1 MDDELAGVPSF
12 STGATFFDANA
23 QAHHVPLSAFGDLTD
38 NASEA
43 GASRL
48 LIAIEDSSSSSSNLA
63 ISMTDDGCG
72 MSEHKLRTGI
82 GGIGHSDKGGRSE
95 DHCALVESRTLHTS
109 TRGETAQP
117 GPYGPLPCH
126 SRARAPST
134 DGMGAKTA
142 MARLSANTLVFS
154 KVACIAGPNLT
165 LTEADPRHDP
175 DPKPDLTPDT
185 SHFPLPGLG

>member
-1 MDDELAGVPSF
+1 MVDAAHTSYIVVSVNCQLSALTSPHLCQERALRVPSAGGGGSRPALTMDDELAGVPSF

-95 DHCALVESRTLHTS
+95 DHCAL
-109 TRGETAQP
+109 A
-117 GPYGPLPCH
+117 
-126 SRARAPST
+126 
-134 DGMGAKTA
+134 
-142 MARLSANTLVFS
+142 
-154 KVACIAGPNLT
+154 
-165 LTEADPRHDP
+165 
-175 DPKPDLTPDT
+175 
-185 SHFPLPGLG
+185 

>member
-1 MDDELAGVPSF
+1 MDDKLAGVPSF

-43 GASRL
+43 GASQL
-48 LIAIEDSSSSSSNLA
+48 LIAIEDSFSSSSNLA

-95 DHCALVESRTLHTS
+95 DHCALE
-109 TRGETAQP
+109 
-117 GPYGPLPCH
+117 Y
-126 SRARAPST
+126 
-134 DGMGAKTA
+134 K
-142 MARLSANTLVFS
+142 
-154 KVACIAGPNLT
+154 
-165 LTEADPRHDP
+165 
-175 DPKPDLTPDT
+175 
-185 SHFPLPGLG
+185 

>member
-1 MDDELAGVPSF
+1 MGHPYLIRDELAGVPSF

-43 GASRL
+43 GASQL

-95 DHCALVESRTLHTS
+95 DHCAL
-109 TRGETAQP
+109 A
-117 GPYGPLPCH
+117 
-126 SRARAPST
+126 
-134 DGMGAKTA
+134 
-142 MARLSANTLVFS
+142 
-154 KVACIAGPNLT
+154 
-165 LTEADPRHDP
+165 
-175 DPKPDLTPDT
+175 
-185 SHFPLPGLG
+185 

>member
-1 MDDELAGVPSF
+1 MDDLADVPSF

-82 GGIGHSDKGGRSE
+82 GGIGHSDKGGRSV
-95 DHCALVESRTLHTS
+95 DHCAL
-109 TRGETAQP
+109 A
-117 GPYGPLPCH
+117 
-126 SRARAPST
+126 
-134 DGMGAKTA
+134 
-142 MARLSANTLVFS
+142 
-154 KVACIAGPNLT
+154 
-165 LTEADPRHDP
+165 
-175 DPKPDLTPDT
+175 
-185 SHFPLPGLG
+185 